1 MGGGF
6 PTAKLTVRAGE
17 GSLLLQG
24 AALAALALGTPVAL
38 KSVAVLVALAT
49 RAVYSFIGFP
59 GSPEQHLYLHHD
71 GYPTGAAWRFATA
84 RRLNG
89 DPAAFLQ
96 TFVATQPAA
105 EQLSAP
111 QQAADAEYRYR
122 VALVA
127 GTTAELQVQCWRR
140 LPGSSDWHP
149 RCTRVALADFIG
161 RFLPGAM
168 D

>member
-1 MGGGF
+1 M
-6 PTAKLTVRAGE
+6 VRAGKR
-17 GSLLLQG
+17 SLPLQG

-96 TFVATQPAA
+96 AFVATQPGA
-105 EQLSAP
+105 EQLFAP

-122 VALVA
+122 VALDA
-127 GTTAELQVQCWRR
+127 STTAELQVQCWRR

-149 RCTRVALADFIG
+149 RCTRVALADFIQ
-161 RFLPGAM
+161 RFLPGAL

>member
-1 MGGGF
+1 M
-6 PTAKLTVRAGE
+6 TLTVRAGK

-38 KSVAVLVALAT
+38 MSVAVLVALAT

-96 TFVATQPAA
+96 AFVATQSGA

-127 GTTAELQVQCWRR
+127 STTDEVQVLVQCWRR

-149 RCTRVALADFIG
+149 RCTRVALADFIL

>member
-1 MGGGF
+1 M
-6 PTAKLTVRAGE
+6 VRAGK

-59 GSPEQHLYLHHD
+59 GSPEQHLYIHHD

-89 DPAAFLQ
+89 DPAAFLGA
-96 TFVATQPAA
+96 FVSTQPGA

-127 GTTAELQVQCWRR
+127 STTAELQVQCWRR
-140 LPGSSDWHP
+140 LPGSNDWQP
-149 RCTRVALADFIG
+149 RCTQVALADFIG

>member
-1 MGGGF
+1 M
-6 PTAKLTVRAGE
+6 VRAGE

-38 KSVAVLVALAT
+38 MRVAVLFALAT

-96 TFVATQPAA
+96 AFVATQPAA

-149 RCTRVALADFIG
+149 RCTRVALADFIL
-161 RFLPGAM
+161 RFLPGAL

>member
-1 MGGGF
+1 M
-6 PTAKLTVRAGE
+6 AVV
-17 GSLLLQG
+17 
-24 AALAALALGTPVAL
+24 TPVAL
-38 KSVAVLVALAT
+38 MRVVVPFALAT
-49 RAVYSFIGFP
+49 RAVFSFVGFP

-96 TFVATQPAA
+96 AFVSTQPGA
-105 EQLSAP
+105 EHLSAP

-127 GTTAELQVQCWRR
+127 NTAAELQVQCWRR

-149 RCTRVALADFIG
+149 RCTRVALADFIL
-161 RFLPGAM
+161 RFLPGAL

>member
-1 MGGGF
+1 M
-6 PTAKLTVRAGE
+6 TLTVRAGKR
-17 GSLLLQG
+17 SLLLQG

-38 KSVAVLVALAT
+38 MRVAVVFALAT

-59 GSPEQHLYLHHD
+59 SSPEQHLYLHHD

-96 TFVATQPAA
+96 AFVATQPGA

-122 VALVA
+122 VALVDS
-127 GTTAELQVQCWRR
+127 TTEEVQVQVQVQCWRR

-149 RCTRVALADFIG
+149 RCTRIALADFIQ
-161 RFLPGAM
+161 RFLPGAI

>member
-1 MGGGF
+1 M
-6 PTAKLTVRAGE
+6 
-17 GSLLLQG
+17 
-24 AALAALALGTPVAL
+24 
-38 KSVAVLVALAT
+38 AT
-49 RAVYSFIGFP
+49 RAVFSFIGFP

-84 RRLNG
+84 RRFNG

-96 TFVATQPAA
+96 AFVSTQPEA

-122 VALVA
+122 VALDASAA
-127 GTTAELQVQCWRR
+127 GALQVQCWRR

-149 RCTRVALADFIG
+149 RCTRVALADFIL
-161 RFLPGAM
+161 RFLPGAL

>member
-1 MGGGF
+1 MAESGLAAA
-6 PTAKLTVRAGE
+6 TLTVRAGK
-17 GSLLLQG
+17 GSLLVQ
-24 AALAALALGTPVAL
+24 GTPVAL
-38 KSVAVLVALAT
+38 MKVAARFALAT
-49 RAVYSFIGFP
+49 RAVFSFIGFP

-96 TFVATQPAA
+96 AFMASQPAA
-105 EQLSAP
+105 EPLIAP

-122 VALVA
+122 VALITSTA
-127 GTTAELQVQCWRR
+127 AELQVQCWRR
-140 LPGSSDWHP
+140 LPGSSDWQP
-149 RCTRVALADFIG
+149 RCTQVALADFIG
-161 RFLPGAM
+161 RFLPGTM

>member
-1 MGGGF
+1 M
-6 PTAKLTVRAGE
+6 TLTVRAGK
-17 GSLLLQG
+17 GSILLQG

-38 KSVAVLVALAT
+38 MRVAVVFALAT

-59 GSPEQHLYLHHD
+59 SSPEQHLYLHHD

-96 TFVATQPAA
+96 AFVATQPGA

-127 GTTAELQVQCWRR
+127 STTEEVQVQVQVQVQCWRR

-149 RCTRVALADFIG
+149 RCTRIALADFIQ
-161 RFLPGAM
+161 RFLPGAI

>member
-1 MGGGF
+1 M
-6 PTAKLTVRAGE
+6 R
-17 GSLLLQG
+17 
-24 AALAALALGTPVAL
+24 
-38 KSVAVLVALAT
+38 VAVLVALAT

-84 RRLNG
+84 RRLND

-96 TFVATQPAA
+96 AFVVTQPGA

-127 GTTAELQVQCWRR
+127 STATEVQVQVQVQLQVQCWRR

-149 RCTRVALADFIG
+149 RCTRVALADFIQ
-161 RFLPGAM
+161 RFLPGAL